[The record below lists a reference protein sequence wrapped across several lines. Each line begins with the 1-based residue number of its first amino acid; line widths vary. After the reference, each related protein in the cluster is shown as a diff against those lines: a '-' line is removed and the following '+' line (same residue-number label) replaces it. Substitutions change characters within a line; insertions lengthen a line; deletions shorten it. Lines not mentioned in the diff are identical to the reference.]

1 MAIDAN
7 GQELNVGDKVFY
19 ITVRCGSKR
28 PQIGVIEKIC
38 PQKVRIST
46 DRMTSKYLGNGKG
59 FSPKVPRKLHQE
71 HSHVVKIIDSTSKVT
86 EDKSQLELFNTNHKD
101 KIIKFVDNTSD
112 SVL

>member
-38 PQKVRIST
+38 PQKVRIS
-46 DRMTSKYLGNGKG
+46 NGRFKHKISTG
-59 FSPKVPRKLHQE
+59 EKIPFGIYQKHR
-71 HSHVVKIIDSTSKVT
+71 HVVKLSSVPQEVKEVN
-86 EDKSQLELFNTNHKD
+86 QLQLF
-101 KIIKFVDNTSD
+101 S
-112 SVL
+112 